1 MVMTEIYIVAEE
13 YDRAIDELEYL
24 FSIESPYTAH
34 TLRLYPY
41 LDPLRDHPRF
51 QALIENYDTAN

>member
-1 MVMTEIYIVAEE
+1 MVMTEIYLMAAE

-34 TLRLYPY
+34 TLRLGMF
-41 LDPLRDHPRF
+41 DPLRDHPRF
-51 QALIENYDTAN
+51 QALIEKYDTGD